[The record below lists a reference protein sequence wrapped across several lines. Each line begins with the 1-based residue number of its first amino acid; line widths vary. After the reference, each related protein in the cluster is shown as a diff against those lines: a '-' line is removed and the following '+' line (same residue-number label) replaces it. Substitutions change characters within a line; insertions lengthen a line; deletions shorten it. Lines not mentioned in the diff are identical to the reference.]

1 MVFLNESEKCYIGL
15 TTEQAEKLLIKNG
28 ENILKGKKKKGSLCL
43 FVGQFKDVLIIIL
56 LISTI
61 LSIFMGEIVEAI
73 AIVLII
79 FINAIIGFFWEY
91 RTEKTLE
98 KLKNMTSPT
107 AEVIRDG
114 TFKKIESKNIVV
126 GDILVLENGNKVLAD
141 AKICENFNL
150 SCDESLLSGESIP
163 VTKKTNDEIFMG
175 SMIVSGRGKAVVIST
190 GMQTQMGKIAS
201 MIDDIKEEPTQL
213 QKKLAV
219 LGKYIGIGCI
229 IICSVVSII
238 GVIKGESILNMIITG
253 ISLAVAAV
261 PEGLPAI
268 VTITLAIAVKRILKL
283 NAVVKKMHIIET
295 FGSTTVIC
303 SDKTGTLTENK
314 MTVQEIITS
323 CHHLY
328 LKDETYRTDEN
339 EKIST
344 SINQDL
350 SFLFDISLYCNN
362 AQLTY
367 QEEWSNKPNEARPYK
382 THGDPTEI
390 ALLLMGAKEKLFTG
404 YKKYKKIDEIPFSS
418 ETKRMSV
425 YLSDI
430 KNQKYIFTKGAFDFL
445 IERCNRYLGNNG
457 IELLTQSVRNKMIE
471 ENNSMAKKS
480 MRVLAMAYNTVQ
492 TYNQNSDA
500 DLIFVGLVGMID
512 PPRKEAYG
520 AISKCMLA
528 GIKPIMITGDH
539 KLTAQAI
546 ATDLKILHEGDMVVT
561 GKEMEDMSPL
571 EFEEKLSKI
580 SVFARVKPEH
590 KLKIVKALKKQ
601 GHIVTMSGDGVN
613 DAPAIKQADIGVA
626 MGISGSD
633 VTKEAAQI
641 ILLDDNFS
649 TLISSIQE
657 GRGICQNIRKVIRYL
672 FSCNI
677 GEVFTM
683 FVGML
688 MGLPIILL
696 PMQILLVNLITD
708 SLPAICLGLEKS
720 ESEIMRKK
728 PRKANEFI
736 FSDGLTSKII
746 MRGCLIGI
754 STIFIFNLI
763 YTQTKN
769 IEMAQTGALLTLV
782 MTQLIHAF
790 ECKSENKSIFSV
802 NLFDNLPLLLSVL
815 ASGIFVILVIYLPS
829 LQVLFKTTALSMQY
843 IIIIL
848 GVSGIVPIISALISK
863 FIK

>member
-1 MVFLNESEKCYIGL
+1 MNQSEKCYIGL
-15 TTEQAEKLLIKNG
+15 TTQQAEKLLIKNG
-28 ENILKGKKKKGSLCL
+28 ENILKGKKKRGSVGL
-43 FVGQFKDVLIIIL
+43 FMGQFKDVLIIIL

-61 LSIFMGEIVEAI
+61 LSVFMGEIVEAI

-79 FINAIIGFFWEY
+79 FINAMIGFFWEY

-98 KLKNMTSPT
+98 KLKDITSPT
-107 AEVIRDG
+107 ADVVRDG
-114 TFKKIESKNIVV
+114 EIKKIPSKNIVV
-126 GDILVLENGNKVLAD
+126 GDILVLKNGNKVLAD
-141 AKICENFNL
+141 AQICENFSL
-150 SCDESLLSGESIP
+150 SCDESLLSGES
-163 VTKKTNDEIFMG
+163 VAVAKKINDEIFMG
-175 SMIVSGRGKAVVIST
+175 SMVVSGRGKAIVKST

-213 QKKLAV
+213 QNKLAV

-229 IICSVVSII
+229 IICSIVSII
-238 GVIKGESILNMIITG
+238 GVIKGESILDMIITG

-268 VTITLAIAVKRILKL
+268 ITITLAIAVKRILKL

-314 MTVQEIITS
+314 MTVKEIITT
-323 CHHLY
+323 CNHLY
-328 LKDETYRTDEN
+328 LQDELYKNDQNQT
-339 EKIST
+339 ISI
-344 SINQDL
+344 SKNLDL

-362 AQLTY
+362 AQLICE
-367 QEEWSNKPNEARPYK
+367 EEWSKKVNESRTYQ
-382 THGDPTEI
+382 TYGDATEI
-390 ALLLMGAKEKLFTG
+390 ALLLMGAKEKLFTH

-430 KNQKYIFTKGAFDFL
+430 QNQKYIFTKGAFDFL
-445 IERCNRYLGNNG
+445 LERCNRYLGENG
-457 IELLTQSVRNKMIE
+457 IQPLTQSLRKKMIE
-471 ENNSMAKKS
+471 ENDIMAKKS

-492 TYNQNSDA
+492 TFTQNSELE
-500 DLIFVGLVGMID
+500 LIFVGIVGMID

-520 AISKCMLA
+520 AISKCILA

-561 GKEMEDMSPL
+561 GKEMDAMSPM

-590 KLKIVKALKKQ
+590 KLKIVKALKGQ

-657 GRGICQNIRKVIRYL
+657 GRGIYQNIRKVIRYL

-720 ESEIMRKK
+720 ESETMRKK

-736 FSDGLTSKII
+736 FSDGLTGKIVF
-746 MRGCLIGI
+746 RGCLIGI

-769 IEMAQTGALLTLV
+769 IEMAQTGALFTLV

-802 NLFDNLPLLLSVL
+802 KIFDNLPLLLSVF
-815 ASGIFVILVIYLPS
+815 ASAIFVILAIYLPS
-829 LQVLFKTTALSMQY
+829 LQVLFKTTALSMHY

-848 GVSGIVPIISALISK
+848 GVTGIVPILSALISK
-863 FIK
+863 LFQ